1 MYDLWNS
8 LHTFGNHIGLF
19 ASLFDM
25 FISVHIS
32 EQEPL
37 SSVLLNECVCVYRC
51 VSACYSGALFYAG
64 ILRCRIKVIS
74 LSAIYKNPLWL
85 CV

>member
-37 SSVLLNECVCVYRC
+37 SSVLLNECMCVCIDVC
-51 VSACYSGALFYAG
+51 L
-64 ILRCRIKVIS
+64 LVIPV
-74 LSAIYKNPLWL
+74 LSFLLAYFDAELK
-85 CV
+85 

>member
-1 MYDLWNS
+1 MRAF

-37 SSVLLNECVCVYRC
+37 SSVFLNECVCMYVC
-51 VSACYSGALFYAG
+51 VDVCLLVIPVLSFLLACFDAEL
-64 ILRCRIKVIS
+64 K
-74 LSAIYKNPLWL
+74 
-85 CV
+85 